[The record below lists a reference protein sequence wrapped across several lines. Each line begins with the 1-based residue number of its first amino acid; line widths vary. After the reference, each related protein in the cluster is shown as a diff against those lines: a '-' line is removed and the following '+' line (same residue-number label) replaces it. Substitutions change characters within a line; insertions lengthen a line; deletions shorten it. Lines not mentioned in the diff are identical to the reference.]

1 MKNKELFKLIEN
13 KKETK
18 NIFRSAEQKV
28 SSPLRGQL
36 VRFLHTNLNNSKDIF
51 KGFSRFE
58 PKDLQ

>member
-18 NIFRSAEQKV
+18 GIFRASEQKV
-28 SSPLRGQL
+28 SSPLKGQML
-36 VRFLHTNLNNSKDIF
+36 KFLHMNLGNQKDIF